1 MKSIEKFLDSTVKV
15 LNEAAGWILFGCM
28 GLVVVNV
35 LLRTI
40 LGRPI
45 LGAYEWVGILT
56 SLSIGLGLAYCAKVD
71 GHIMIDFIVEKF
83 SPKVQK
89 VVAAITGVI
98 VIAFMVTVCSAI
110 FSFAW
115 KLASS
120 GEVSPTTKIPFYI
133 FVFIIGFCFIFLTA
147 VLVRNLIRSVGRSAK

>member
-35 LLRTI
+35 LLRTVF
-40 LGRPI
+40 GRPI

-71 GHIMIDFIVEKF
+71 GHIMIDFIVVKF
-83 SPKVQK
+83 SPRVQK
-89 VVAAITGVI
+89 VVAVITGII
-98 VIAFMVTVCSAI
+98 VLAFMSIACFAI
-110 FSFAW
+110 FSYAG

-120 GEVSPTTKIPFYI
+120 GEVSPTTKIPFYV
-133 FVFIIGFCFIFLTA
+133 FVFIMGFCFIFLAA
-147 VLVRNLIRSVGRSAK
+147 VLIRNLFKAVGRSTK